1 MSRLLFSADVQFE
14 APEVP
19 EVQDVPGVQDVA
31 EVIPVA
37 KPAQNAEIKS
47 LLIQA
52 LHLLSKQDP
61 TVLDDVNAALAGGQ
75 ADE

>member
-14 APEVP
+14 APEVH
-19 EVQDVPGVQDVA
+19 DVSEAQDVA

-37 KPAQNAEIKS
+37 EPAQNAEIKS

-61 TVLDDVNAALAGGQ
+61 TVLDDVNAALAGGW
-75 ADE
+75 

>member
-14 APEVP
+14 TPTPE
-19 EVQDVPGVQDVA
+19 EVDVQEVS
-31 EVIPVA
+31 EVIPTA
-37 KPAQNAEIKS
+37 EPTKNAEIKS

-52 LHLLSKQDP
+52 LRLLQEQDP
-61 TVLDDVNAALAGGQ
+61 TVLEDVNAALAGGL

>member
-14 APEVP
+14 APEVS
-19 EVQDVPGVQDVA
+19 EVHDVSEAQDVA

-61 TVLDDVNAALAGGQ
+61 TVLDDVNTALAGGQ

>member
-14 APEVP
+14 APEVL

-75 ADE
+75 TDE

>member
-14 APEVP
+14 APEVS
-19 EVQDVPGVQDVA
+19 EAQDVA

-37 KPAQNAEIKS
+37 EPAQNAEIKS

-61 TVLDDVNAALAGGQ
+61 TVLDDVNAALAGGW
-75 ADE
+75 

>member
-19 EVQDVPGVQDVA
+19 EVQDVPEAQDVA
-31 EVIPVA
+31 DVIPVA
-37 KPAQNAEIKS
+37 EPAQNAEIKS

-61 TVLDDVNAALAGGQ
+61 TVLDDVNAALAGGR
-75 ADE
+75 DNE

>member
-19 EVQDVPGVQDVA
+19 EVIESPDVHDVA
-31 EVIPVA
+31 EVIAVA
-37 KPAQNAEIKS
+37 EPSKTAEIKS

-52 LHLLSKQDP
+52 LQLLQEQDP
-61 TVLDDVNAALAGGQ
+61 TVLDDVNAALAGGSH
-75 ADE
+75 DE

>member
-14 APEVP
+14 APEVQ
-19 EVQDVPGVQDVA
+19 EVHDVPGVQDVA

-37 KPAQNAEIKS
+37 EPAQNAEIKS
-47 LLIQA
+47 LLIRA